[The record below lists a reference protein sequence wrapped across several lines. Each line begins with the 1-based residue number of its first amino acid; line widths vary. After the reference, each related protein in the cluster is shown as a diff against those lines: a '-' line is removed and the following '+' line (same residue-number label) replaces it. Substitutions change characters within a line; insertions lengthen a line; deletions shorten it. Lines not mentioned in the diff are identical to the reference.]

1 MVLNN
6 IFGKNKTSKYAL
18 FARRIGLVG
27 FAQTIASLQGLI
39 LLPIM
44 TKTFGAHGYGV
55 WAQILITILL
65 VQPFIMLGLDSSI
78 LRFLSSKDK
87 KEIVQGVITVLSVI
101 LITGLFA
108 SLVLFLSSDFLAITL
123 LKEESAAII
132 FRVAA
137 PLLILGALN
146 SIILG
151 SFRVFG
157 LLKRYAV
164 ILLLQT
170 FLEVGL
176 ISFFVLSGYG
186 LRGAVISLIITRIIT
201 VLVGLFFVISY
212 AGFSRPNFSILRPY
226 LSYGLPL
233 VPTVI
238 FGFIVSSSDR
248 YVIGFFMGAEKVGIY
263 SAAYGIGYSLKYL
276 LMFSIPSV
284 FGLFI
289 LAKPL
294 LTNLTT
300 TEFISEGEF
309 IIPIVAIG
317 IVYHAVAMI
326 FGMVILMHKRSK
338 LFVSVF
344 GFAAALN
351 LGLNIIFVPRLGV
364 IGAAIT
370 TFVAYYILAIIVWYI
385 SYKLMKFEI
394 PLGFIAKAII
404 ASIASTFVIWLY
416 KPTELI
422 EVFALILISAIV
434 YFSLLFLLKS
444 FGKKELAIIREIIGL
459 NKTDTN

>member
-157 LLKRYAV
+157 LL
-164 ILLLQT
+164 
-170 FLEVGL
+170 
-176 ISFFVLSGYG
+176 
-186 LRGAVISLIITRIIT
+186 
-201 VLVGLFFVISY
+201 
-212 AGFSRPNFSILRPY
+212 NC
-226 LSYGLPL
+226 
-233 VPTVI
+233 
-238 FGFIVSSSDR
+238 
-248 YVIGFFMGAEKVGIY
+248 
-263 SAAYGIGYSLKYL
+263 
-276 LMFSIPSV
+276 
-284 FGLFI
+284 
-289 LAKPL
+289 
-294 LTNLTT
+294 
-300 TEFISEGEF
+300 
-309 IIPIVAIG
+309 
-317 IVYHAVAMI
+317 
-326 FGMVILMHKRSK
+326 
-338 LFVSVF
+338 
-344 GFAAALN
+344 
-351 LGLNIIFVPRLGV
+351 
-364 IGAAIT
+364 
-370 TFVAYYILAIIVWYI
+370 
-385 SYKLMKFEI
+385 
-394 PLGFIAKAII
+394 
-404 ASIASTFVIWLY
+404 
-416 KPTELI
+416 
-422 EVFALILISAIV
+422 
-434 YFSLLFLLKS
+434 
-444 FGKKELAIIREIIGL
+444 
-459 NKTDTN
+459 